1 MEKINKKGSH
11 VSMIL
16 SFILFVVSLIF
27 IYLIASSSILP
38 SEKVKNE
45 VSNLERN
52 IVKTLSS
59 EIWVLRVNEE
69 GMSDACFS
77 MTKPEDISNA
87 ETIAL
92 DDSGGINSSTSG
104 NQILIDGGKNFVK
117 VYFSDLIQ
125 NQNTLLTTGCTQISP
140 NSTIKEKVI
149 SESQILN
156 LMSNFSSNYSSLKE
170 QLGVPT
176 SMDFDLYFEY
186 KNETTVGELKS
197 DPSTEVYSKEINL
210 FFVSNKA
217 VNDEGKLR
225 IKIW

>member
-1 MEKINKKGSH
+1 M
-11 VSMIL
+11 
-16 SFILFVVSLIF
+16 
-27 IYLIASSSILP
+27 
-38 SEKVKNE
+38 
-45 VSNLERN
+45 
-52 IVKTLSS
+52 
-59 EIWVLRVNEE
+59 
-69 GMSDACFS
+69 
-77 MTKPEDISNA
+77 
-87 ETIAL
+87 
-92 DDSGGINSSTSG
+92 
-104 NQILIDGGKNFVK
+104 
-117 VYFSDLIQ
+117 
-125 NQNTLLTTGCTQISP
+125 TTGCTQISP